1 MMCGIMFMLM
11 VVFVVFDYGIVGL
24 DYLVGGMVVG
34 LCLLE
39 VVFVQLVG
47 YVQYF
52 VNEVQVWYQL

>member
-1 MMCGIMFMLM
+1 MCGIMFMLM

-39 VVFVQLVG
+39 VVFV
-47 YVQYF
+47 
-52 VNEVQVWYQL
+52 